1 VQDLRGLLHLRA
13 RPTEEP
19 VRGLRGLLHL
29 RAQQAQEQ
37 LQDMQRR
44 STIKP
49 EFDLLDRARILSQ
62 RRRHRRDFMI
72 QRRSTENTIMHR
84 NTATEQDRSDIG
96 VRATTLSSQTTG
108 QRPGSVHLVEKLCSV
123 FLLDIKNH
131 SWRASGQEGPRG
143 IGSGCEAHS
152 ARTRHITNCI
162 KQGYKTSG
170 KAPAGKAP
178 EHARVHGSVP
188 QLPLSTFNS
197 CLVSRNP
204 CPTSISTSSS
214 SSFSPLSRE
223 YKGVDEGEMEGLT
236 AG

>member
-1 VQDLRGLLHLRA
+1 
-13 RPTEEP
+13 
-19 VRGLRGLLHL
+19 
-29 RAQQAQEQ
+29 
-37 LQDMQRR
+37 M
-44 STIKP
+44 
-49 EFDLLDRARILSQ
+49 
-62 RRRHRRDFMI
+62 
-72 QRRSTENTIMHR
+72 
-84 NTATEQDRSDIG
+84 
-96 VRATTLSSQTTG
+96 RATTLSSQTTG

-204 CPTSISTSSS
+204 CPTSAYQPPPPPPSLRFLGSIRVWMRGRWKGLPLAEAAVGRFLFIL
-214 SSFSPLSRE
+214 SFPSLYLTKRRPRCRPERE
-223 YKGVDEGEMEGLT
+223 RKRETRRQRERVRESEREGERERVLFIGTQFSILYTSMYSSGMSATST
-236 AG
+236 ASPRTCS